1 MKIQKIFLTGS
12 TGMVGKNILEKNKNF
27 FFLHPTRKE
36 LDLLNFEKVY
46 KFINNNKPDLI
57 IHAAGIVG
65 GIKFN
70 IDFPIKTLVENT
82 TIAKNVILAAYQN
95 SVPKLLNLSSSC
107 IYPPSAK
114 SPLCEDDI
122 LTGKFEKTNEGYAFA
137 KVFSMLLCNYIS
149 IESKKYKYKN
159 IIPCNLYGKYESF
172 NEKKSHLISAAI
184 LKIYKA
190 KKNKKNLVEIWGDGT
205 VKREFLYVEDLVDF
219 IFYSIKKF
227 DSIPNN
233 INVGY
238 GRDFSIRQYYSYIS
252 KIMGWDGKFFF
263 NKEKPQGQKRKLV
276 SIKNQLKIGWRPK
289 HSLQDGIK
297 KTLDYFYKINNL

>member
-1 MKIQKIFLTGS
+1 MKIKKILLTGS
-12 TGMVGKNILEKNKNF
+12 TGMVGKNILDINKNY
-27 FFLHPTRKE
+27 FFLHPDRKE
-36 LDLLNFEKVY
+36 LNLLNFEKVY
-46 KFINNNKPDLI
+46 KYINKNKPDLI
-57 IHAAGIVG
+57 IHAAGVVG

-70 IDFPIKTLVENT
+70 IDFPIKTLVDNT

-95 SVPKLLNLSSSC
+95 SVQKLLNLSSSC

-114 SPLCEDDI
+114 SPLSEDDI
-122 LTGKFEKTNEGYAFA
+122 LTGKFEKTNEGYAFS

-149 IESKKYKYKN
+149 LESNKYKYKN
-159 IIPCNLYGKYESF
+159 IIPCNLYGKHELF
-172 NEKKSHLISAAI
+172 NEEKSHLISAAI

-190 KKNKKNLVEIWGDGT
+190 KKKKRKYVEIWGDGT
-205 VKREFLYVEDLVDF
+205 AKREFLYVEDFVDF

-238 GRDFSIRQYYSYIS
+238 GKDFSIKKYYSYIS
-252 KIMGWDGKFFF
+252 KIIGWDGKFFF
-263 NKEKPQGQKRKLV
+263 NKDKPQGQKRKLV
-276 SIKNQLKIGWRPK
+276 SIKKQLKIGWRPK

-297 KTLDYFYKINNL
+297 KTVDYFYKINNL

>member
-1 MKIQKIFLTGS
+1 MKIKKILLTGS
-12 TGMVGKNILEKNKNF
+12 TGMIGKNILEMNKNF
-27 FFLHPTRKE
+27 FFFHPARKE
-36 LDLLNFEKVY
+36 LNLLNFEKVY
-46 KFINNNKPDLI
+46 KYINKNKPDLI
-57 IHAAGIVG
+57 IHTAGIVG

-114 SPLCEDDI
+114 SPLSEDDI

-149 IESKKYKYKN
+149 LENKKYKYKN
-159 IIPCNLYGKYESF
+159 IIPCNLYGKYELF

-190 KKNKKNLVEIWGDGT
+190 KIKNKKFVEIWGDGT
-205 VKREFLYVEDLVDF
+205 AKREFLYVEDLVDF
-219 IFYSIKKF
+219 IFYSLKKF
-227 DSIPNN
+227 DSMPNN
-233 INVGY
+233 MNVGY
-238 GRDFSIRQYYSYIS
+238 GKDFTIKQYYSRIS
-252 KIMGWDGKFFF
+252 KIMGWNGKFIF
-263 NKEKPQGQKRKLV
+263 NKDKPQGQKRKLV
-276 SIKNQLKIGWRPK
+276 SIKKQLKIGWKPK
-289 HSLQDGIK
+289 YSLDEGIK
-297 KTLDYFYKINNL
+297 KTLNYFYKNI